1 MLLSCAL
8 VLGGCAT
15 TSIDELMARGDF
27 SKAEAAIN
35 KKITSS
41 DISDAEKIELENK
54 KEIMDR
60 IRIDFS
66 KSRDDVLE
74 VVEKYYPDVTED
86 QLAAWEEERSLE
98 SMTIDGKKVYFSR
111 APWNLFRISK
121 EARERK
127 IQVDGDSKGSL
138 TQFIE
143 KNIPTVMS
151 DIKSGKD
158 NLGDPVKMRFTYT
171 LTVDADAVPAGEVLR
186 CWLPF
191 PREGNARQ
199 QDVKFISASCD
210 KYVLAPNSMEQRTLY
225 MQKKAVA
232 GEATV
237 FEIKFETTTRP
248 QWFDL
253 DNLHI
258 LPYDKNSEL
267 YKKYTA
273 EKIPHVLFTDKVRAL
288 SEKIVGDET
297 DPLIVAR
304 KIFQYVNDNYPW
316 AGARE
321 YATLENIPE
330 YVIDNH
336 HGDCGQVTLL
346 FMTLAR
352 MNGIPARWQSGWMLH
367 PGNKNLHD
375 WCQIYFEGVGW
386 VPVDQ
391 SFGLIDSKDADIHR
405 FYLGGMDAY
414 RLIVNDDYAMP
425 LFPEKTY
432 LRSETN
438 DFQRGEVEWR
448 GGNLY
453 FNLWDYHMEIE
464 YLK

>member
-1 MLLSCAL
+1 MFLSLAL
-8 VLGGCAT
+8 ILAGC
-15 TSIDELMARGDF
+15 SSVDELISHGDF
-27 SKAEAAIN
+27 SRAETKIN
-35 KKITSS
+35 KMLCDKSVS
-41 DISDAEKIELENK
+41 DLERVQLEDK
-54 KEIMDR
+54 KRIMDR
-60 IRIDFS
+60 TRLDFS
-66 KSRDDVLE
+66 ESQEDVLK
-74 VVEKYYPDVTED
+74 VIEKYYPNVDNE
-86 QLAAWEEERSLE
+86 QLAQWEEEKSLE
-98 SMTIDGKKVYFSR
+98 SMIIDGKKKYFSR
-111 APWNLFRISK
+111 SARNLFRIDK
-121 EARERK
+121 EAKQVK
-127 IQVDGDSKGSL
+127 IDTDDDNKKSSL
-138 TQFIE
+138 TQFVE
-143 KNIPTVMS
+143 KDLPMAVK

-158 NLGDPVKMRFTYT
+158 NLGKAQKMLFTFT
-171 LTVDADAVPAGEVLR
+171 LTVDADAVPAGEVVK

-199 QDVKFISASCD
+199 QDVELVSASCD
-210 KYVLAPNSMEQRTLY
+210 RYVLAPNSTWQRTVY

-232 GEATV
+232 GTPTV
-237 FEIKFETTTRP
+237 FEIKFKTVTRP

-253 DNLHI
+253 DHLEI
-258 LPYDKNSEL
+258 APYDKSSRTYDL
-267 YKKYTA
+267 YTA
-273 EKIPHVLFTDKVRAL
+273 EKYPHVLFTDKLKAL
-288 SEKIVGDET
+288 SSEIVGSET
-297 DPLIVAR
+297 DPLKIAK
-304 KIFQYVNDNYPW
+304 KIFEYVNNNYPW

-321 YATLENIPE
+321 YATIENIPE
-330 YVIDNH
+330 YVIENH

-367 PGNKNLHD
+367 PGNINLHD
-375 WCQIYFEGVGW
+375 WCQIYFEGIGW

-391 SFGLIDSKDADIHR
+391 SFGLTESDDKNVHW
-405 FYLGGMDAY
+405 FYLGGLDAY